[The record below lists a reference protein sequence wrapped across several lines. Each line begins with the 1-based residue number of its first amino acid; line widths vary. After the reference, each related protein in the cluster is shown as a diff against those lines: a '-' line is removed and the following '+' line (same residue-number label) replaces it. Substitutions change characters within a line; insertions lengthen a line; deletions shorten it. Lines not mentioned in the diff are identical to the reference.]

1 MTVCLADAASQM
13 DYLGFFSGG
22 NSSPHA
28 LIFGDGASHPLDN
41 LLKLPDDVLRQLPP
55 TLIQV
60 TG

>member
-1 MTVCLADAASQM
+1 M
-13 DYLGFFSGG
+13 DYLGFFSEG

-28 LIFGDGASHPLDN
+28 LIFGDGTSHPLDN

-60 TG
+60 RG